1 MRTSRQELLS
11 GTQSQ
16 EVPTKEYAMSKDIEI
31 KRQHGAF
38 PAMSESWQ
46 GFRQE
51 MDSLFDRFSS
61 GFESFPLQ
69 PFTNMR
75 KLWSP
80 GIAGFANLAVDV
92 AEDEKAYTITAE
104 LPGVSENDIEVSV
117 DDDMLVIKGEK
128 RQEKNEHEKNRY
140 LSERCY
146 GAFQRMFSL
155 PRGADGNK
163 VEARFQ
169 NGVLVVTVPKTAQ
182 KTQARRVE
190 VKAA

>member
-1 MRTSRQELLS
+1 
-11 GTQSQ
+11 
-16 EVPTKEYAMSKDIEI
+16 MSKDIEI

-92 AEDEKAYTITAE
+92 A
-104 LPGVSENDIEVSV
+104 
-117 DDDMLVIKGEK
+117 
-128 RQEKNEHEKNRY
+128 
-140 LSERCY
+140 
-146 GAFQRMFSL
+146 
-155 PRGADGNK
+155 
-163 VEARFQ
+163 
-169 NGVLVVTVPKTAQ
+169 
-182 KTQARRVE
+182 
-190 VKAA
+190 